1 MTRTTLN
8 GLIAAAL
15 AVLLFTG
22 LPASCSVQSR
32 LRQPLVGALAAVGLC
47 QPEWRL
53 FAPNVHKT
61 NSYLTAEVV
70 LASGATRYWSSP
82 DFGERSVREKF
93 AQGQLP
99 KLYDNLRLDK
109 NQAAW
114 RPFAEW
120 VARQVSPAEP
130 VRSVR
135 LVRHFFDIRRPV
147 RSLGLRRCRS
157 APSIERTF
165 STKGTSSGRPDQPS
179 KRALERLLSRAV

>member
-1 MTRTTLN
+1 MSRTTTN
-8 GLIAAAL
+8 ALIAVGLAL
-15 AVLLFTG
+15 LLFTG

-32 LRQPLVGALAAVGLC
+32 LREPLVGALSAVGLG

-70 LASGATRYWSSP
+70 LANGETRRWSSP
-82 DFGERSVREKF
+82 DFSDRSLREKF

-99 KLYDNLRLDK
+99 KLYDNLRLDRHR
-109 NQAAW
+109 AAW

-120 VARQVSPAEP
+120 VARQVAPTET

-135 LVRHFFDIRRPV
+135 LVRHFFEIPPPGPDTW
-147 RSLGLRRCRS
+147 S
-157 APSIERTF
+157 APAPGRAEYRAHVFYERRF
-165 STKGTSSGRPDQPS
+165 
-179 KRALERLLSRAV
+179 